1 MCGFKGQYPSSARY
15 VRRMQK
21 EGKRKGGFT
30 YETGTIRNYFKLW
43 T

>member
-1 MCGFKGQYPSSARY
+1 MMCGFKRQYLSSVRY

-21 EGKRKGGFT
+21 ERKRKGGFIS
-30 YETGTIRNYFKLW
+30 GTIRNYFKLW